1 MPKNYWMVVISLE
14 NFRITR
20 KIGFNTQG
28 LKSHQQRKAQR
39 IEPGDRILYY
49 IGGKRSFAATATA
62 TSRYFEDHSKRWEKE
77 GLSDW
82 AFSVHVQ
89 PEVVLDER
97 EFMDAS
103 QLAPRLDY
111 VRRWAPEDWYIA
123 FAQSNLHI
131 LRKKDF
137 LLVEHEMRRTKSNG
151 AMRSPDRAR
160 SPQPSWDRPPR
171 VDLEYQGWPKRPPEV
186 AAGSE
191 ASGQADSGQAVPS

>member
-20 KIGFNTQG
+20 RIGFNTQG
-28 LKSHQQRKAQR
+28 LKSYQQRKAQR

-49 IGGKRSFAATATA
+49 VGGERSFAATATA
-62 TSRYFEDHSKRWEKE
+62 TSRYFEDHSQKWEKE
-77 GLSDW
+77 GLSEW
-82 AFSVHVQ
+82 AFGVHVQ

-97 EFMDAS
+97 EFMDAR

-131 LRKKDF
+131 LPKKDF

-151 AMRSPDRAR
+151 ARRSPGRTR
-160 SPQPSWDRPPR
+160 SAQPRRDLPPS
-171 VDLEYQGWPKRPPEV
+171 VDIKPERPPEV
-186 AAGSE
+186 TAGSE
-191 ASGQADSGQAVPS
+191 ASGHPDAGQAVPS